1 MAEFDS
7 DEQLAAVTLGELQPY
22 AVKVVVEDYN
32 PEWPTWYAAEESAI
46 RAVLADTVLQI
57 EHTGSTSV
65 PRLAAKPIIDIVL
78 LVPDSATE
86 ATYVPQLEGLGYTLR
101 IREPEWY
108 EHRCLIRR
116 TEDGAHHSVNLHVHS
131 PGLSAPEITRILAF
145 RDWLRTHDDDR
156 ELYASTKRALAEQN
170 WKYVQHYANAK
181 SEIVEQIL
189 ARALPTHQ

>member
-7 DEQLAAVTLGELQPY
+7 DEQLTAVTIGELQPY

-32 PEWPTWYAAEESAI
+32 PEWPTWYAADESAI
-46 RAVLADTVLQI
+46 RTVLGDIVLQI

-65 PRLAAKPIIDIVL
+65 PGLAAKPIIDIL
-78 LVPDSATE
+78 LLIPDSATE

-108 EHRCLIRR
+108 EHRCLILRA
-116 TEDGAHHSVNLHVHS
+116 EDGAHHSVNLHVHS
-131 PGLSAPEITRILAF
+131 PELSAPEIIRILAF

-156 ELYASTKRALAEQN
+156 DLYASTKRVLAEQH

-181 SEIVEQIL
+181 SAIVEEIL
-189 ARALPTHQ
+189 ARALSTHD